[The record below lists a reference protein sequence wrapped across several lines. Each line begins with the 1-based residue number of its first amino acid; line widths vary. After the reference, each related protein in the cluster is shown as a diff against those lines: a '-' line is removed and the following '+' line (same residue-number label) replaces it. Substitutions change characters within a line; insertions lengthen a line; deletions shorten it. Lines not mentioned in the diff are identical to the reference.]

1 MSFYNIFKKE
11 FISSEFC
18 AVVFSRVPTR
28 FLNINTLK
36 KSAYKSIKRAFHL
49 NYIRRK
55 YLKNRFL

>member
-36 KSAYKSIKRAFHL
+36 KSAYKSIKRAFRL